1 MTADG
6 HTLCRVAHSEYKRNN
21 RYLETLMSNRP
32 RARDLG
38 LKIGALPTGPLNA
51 LTDVPGVRVGHVT
64 LIEGDGPLVPGVGP
78 VRTGVTA
85 IHPHAGDVFREK
97 VAACIL
103 ALNGFGEVTN
113 SEMVRETGVL
123 ESPILLTGTANV
135 PRVAD
140 GVLDWCFARDPE
152 LGVSTWTPA
161 VVVAECS
168 DQFMND
174 VRGRHV
180 RSEHVA
186 AALDGAT
193 GGPVAEGGVG
203 GGTGMSCCEFKGGI
217 GTSSR
222 VTPYGWTLGALVMSN
237 FGRREQLCVD
247 GVPVGRELQEWR
259 LPVVQAGVEEGVEQN
274 GSSIII
280 VLATDAP
287 LDARQ
292 LGRVAVR
299 AGGGLARVGGLHSTS
314 SGDFVIAF
322 STTNRTPHV
331 PGATVLEQR
340 AVAESLQAGEHW
352 PAAPAINALFQ
363 AALEATEEAILN
375 SLFAAETMTGRDGHT
390 LPALPLEETVQILR
404 RYGRR
409 DVRLP

>member
-1 MTADG
+1 MP
-6 HTLCRVAHSEYKRNN
+6 
-21 RYLETLMSNRP
+21 RP
-32 RARDLG
+32 RARDIGLTLG
-38 LKIGALPTGPLNA
+38 TLPTGPHNA
-51 LTDVPGVRVGHVT
+51 ITDVSGVRVGHVT
-64 LIEGDGPLVPGVGP
+64 LIEGEGPLAPGIGP

-97 VAACIL
+97 VPACVYAI
-103 ALNGFGEVTN
+103 NGFGEVTN
-113 SEMVRETGVL
+113 SEMIREMGVL
-123 ESPILLTGTANV
+123 ESPILLTGTTNV

-140 GVLDWCFARDPE
+140 GVLDWFFARDPN

-161 VVVAECS
+161 PVVAECS
-168 DQFMND
+168 DQYMND

-180 RSEHVA
+180 GSEHVR

-193 GGPVAEGGVG
+193 GGPVPEGGVG

-222 VTPYGWTLGALVMSN
+222 RVLDQYTLGVLVMSN

-247 GVPVGRELQEWR
+247 GVAVGRELKSVEGGGWR
-259 LPVVQAGVEEGVEQN
+259 DSEAS
-274 GSSIII
+274 SSIII

-287 LDARQ
+287 LDVRQ
-292 LGRVAVR
+292 LQRVAVR

-322 STTNRTPHV
+322 SNAQHV
-331 PGATVLEQR
+331 PHLPGRTVLEQR
-340 AVAESLQAGEHW
+340 TVAESLLAGEQW

-375 SLFAAETMTGRDGHT
+375 SLFAAETMVGRDGHT
-390 LPALPLEETVQILR
+390 LPALPIEATVAILR
-404 RYGRR
+404 RHGHTS
-409 DVRLP
+409 VHLP

>member
-1 MTADG
+1 
-6 HTLCRVAHSEYKRNN
+6 
-21 RYLETLMSNRP
+21 MSRP

-38 LKIGALPTGPLNA
+38 LIIGTLPTGPLNA
-51 LTDVPGVRVGHVT
+51 ITDVEGVRVGHVT
-64 LIEGDGPLVPGVGP
+64 LIEGEGPLVPGVGP

-97 VAACIL
+97 VAACML

-113 SEMVRETGVL
+113 SEMIRETGVL
-123 ESPILLTGTANV
+123 ESPILLTGTSNV

-140 GVLDWCFARDPE
+140 GVLDWFFARDPE

-161 VVVAECS
+161 PVVAECS
-168 DQFMND
+168 DQFLND

-180 RSEHVA
+180 RSEHVV
-186 AALDGAT
+186 AALDGASS
-193 GGPVAEGGVG
+193 GPVAEGGVG
-203 GGTGMSCCEFKGGI
+203 GGTGMSCFEFKGGI

-222 VTPYGWTLGALVMSN
+222 ITPYGWTLGVLVMSN
-237 FGRREQLCVD
+237 FGRREQLCID
-247 GVPVGRELQEWR
+247 GVPVGRELPSLLGTLSQRAKESH
-259 LPVVQAGVEEGVEQN
+259 LEEH

-292 LGRVAVR
+292 LRRVALR

-322 STTNRTPHV
+322 STTNRTPHA
-331 PGATVLEQR
+331 PGAAVLEQR
-340 AVAESLQAGEHW
+340 VVAESLRAGEHW

-390 LPALPLEETVQILR
+390 LPALPLEETVRVLR
-404 RYGRR
+404 KHGRTE
-409 DVRLP
+409 VHWP

>member
-1 MTADG
+1 
-6 HTLCRVAHSEYKRNN
+6 
-21 RYLETLMSNRP
+21 MSRP

-38 LKIGALPTGPLNA
+38 LTIGTLPTGPLNA
-51 LTDVPGVRVGHVT
+51 ITDVEGVRVGHVT
-64 LIEGDGPLVPGVGP
+64 LIEGEGPLVPGVGP

-97 VAACIL
+97 VAACML

-113 SEMVRETGVL
+113 SEMIRETGVL
-123 ESPILLTGTANV
+123 ESPILLTGTSNV

-140 GVLDWCFARDPE
+140 GVLDWFFARDPE

-161 VVVAECS
+161 PVVAECS
-168 DQFMND
+168 DQFLND

-180 RSEHVA
+180 RSEHVV
-186 AALDGAT
+186 AALDGASS
-193 GGPVAEGGVG
+193 GPVAEGGVG
-203 GGTGMSCCEFKGGI
+203 GGTGMSCFEFKGGI

-222 VTPYGWTLGALVMSN
+222 ITPYGWTLGVLVMSN
-237 FGRREQLCVD
+237 FGRREQLCID
-247 GVPVGRELQEWR
+247 GVPVGRELPSLLGTLSQRAKESH
-259 LPVVQAGVEEGVEQN
+259 LEEH

-292 LGRVAVR
+292 LRRVALR

-322 STTNRTPHV
+322 STTNRTPHA
-331 PGATVLEQR
+331 PGAAVLEQR
-340 AVAESLQAGEHW
+340 VVAESLRAGEHW

-390 LPALPLEETVQILR
+390 LPALPLEETVRVLR
-404 RYGRR
+404 KHGRTE
-409 DVRLP
+409 VHWP

>member
-1 MTADG
+1 MQKRSATNDHELA
-6 HTLCRVAHSEYKRNN
+6 RSIRAHACQFVVDELEYFIMPK
-21 RYLETLMSNRP
+21 RP

-38 LKIGALPTGPLNA
+38 ITIGTLPTGPCNA

-64 LIEGDGPLVPGVGP
+64 LIEGDGKLVPGVGP

-85 IHPHAGDVFREK
+85 IHPHAGDVFRDK
-97 VAACIL
+97 VAACVL

-113 SEMVRETGVL
+113 SEMIKETGVL
-123 ESPILLTGTANV
+123 ESPILLTGTSNV

-140 GVLDWCFARDPE
+140 GVLDWFFARDAE

-161 VVVAECS
+161 PVVAECS
-168 DQFMND
+168 DQFLND

-180 RSEHVA
+180 HSEHVC

-222 VTPYGWTLGALVMSN
+222 VAPQGWTLGVLVMSN

-247 GVPVGRELQEWR
+247 GVAVGRELNNVEGGGWR
-259 LPVVQAGVEEGVEQN
+259 DSEGS
-274 GSSIII
+274 SSIII
-280 VLATDAP
+280 VVATDAP

-322 STTNRTPHV
+322 SNTQRTPHV

-340 AVAESLQAGEHW
+340 TVAESLLSGENW

-375 SLFAAETMTGRDGHT
+375 SLFAAETMTGRDRHI
-390 LPALPLEETVQILR
+390 LPALPLEETVQIMR
-404 RYGRR
+404 RHGRT
-409 DVRLP
+409 DVHWP